1 MNRPYSLLSC
11 ALLATLPLA
20 LWATPSDFGEGL
32 ANANPPRLLKNA
44 TRQHNHWSGVGRIR
58 NDSLALCT
66 ATLLDTRDER
76 GNSGPAYVITSS
88 HCIHRVSGAVTK
100 DLPLKGSITFNYF
113 DDTLEKLKIY
123 PLKTLKWGS
132 SQGVDLA
139 LIELESPLAKLIS
152 DGIEPLKLADAV
164 PADGT
169 NILALSAPA
178 WNTLHLSAC
187 IQQSSEEIV
196 EQPFVWRATMKN
208 QCQGIEPGAFGGPL
222 LDRATNTLFGIVS
235 TTTIG
240 RDVEKKCQRDT
251 PCEVKNGQASWHADS
266 NYGSPVTFLNQCFV
280 KGVLTADAQTCD
292 LYPATSITVTNP
304 EPIQQYFVKTAK
316 DQGQSI
322 TPRWNV
328 AFTTNTAL
336 YRYKVTRQARECE
349 SPVNYS
355 VPLPSKDAVIRD
367 VIGPQI
373 GMHMLCILGVES
385 DQGVSWNSMRNAV
398 TLAVE
403 LADPA
408 TAREPD
414 VKVVLDKHVL
424 QNYTVLWHM
433 APPFINRV
441 IYKYGPITETDC
453 MMPEG
458 YQPLPP
464 TESDDL
470 DEALDLY
477 GMPPQNQAPDAPAE
491 KYAQFISTHNQPIK
505 VCTYAFDQ
513 ADQRSTLREDLLKP
527 R

>member
-1 MNRPYSLLSC
+1 MNRPYSLLCC
-11 ALLATLPLA
+11 ALLAALSLP
-20 LWATPSDFGEGL
+20 LWATPGDFGEGL
-32 ANANPPRLLKNA
+32 TSTSPPRLLTNA

-58 NDSLALCT
+58 NDTHALCT

-88 HCIHRVSGAVTK
+88 HCIHRVSGAVIK
-100 DLPLKGSITFNYF
+100 DQPLKGSITFNYF
-113 DDTLEKLKIY
+113 EDTLEKLKIY

-139 LIELESPLAKLIS
+139 LIELESPLATLIN

-169 NILALSAPA
+169 HILALSAPA

-187 IQQSSEEIV
+187 VQQSSEEVV
-196 EQPFVWRATMKN
+196 EQPFVWRVTMKN
-208 QCQGIEPGAFGGPL
+208 QCQGIESGAFGGPL

-240 RDVEKKCQRDT
+240 RDAEKKCQRDT

-266 NYGSPVTFLNQCFV
+266 NYGSPVTFLKQCFV
-280 KGVLTADAQTCD
+280 KGVLAADAQTCD
-292 LYPATSITVTNP
+292 LYPATSITFTKP

-322 TPRWNV
+322 TPRWNL
-328 AFTTNTAL
+328 AFSANTAM
-336 YRYKVTRQARECE
+336 YRYKATRRASECE
-349 SPVNYS
+349 SPLNYS
-355 VPLPSKDAVIRD
+355 APLPSKDAVIRD
-367 VIGPQI
+367 AIGPQTGI
-373 GMHMLCILGVES
+373 HMLCILGVES
-385 DQGVSWNSMRNAV
+385 DQGVSRNSMRNAV
-398 TLAVE
+398 TVAVE
-403 LADPA
+403 LVEPA
-408 TAREPD
+408 TARKPD

-424 QNYTVLWHM
+424 QNYTVLWHLT
-433 APPFINRV
+433 PPFINRV
-441 IYKYGPITETDC
+441 IYKYGPAAEIDC
-453 MMPEG
+453 AVHEG

-470 DEALDLY
+470 DEVLDLY

-505 VCTYAFDQ
+505 VCTYAYDQ
-513 ADQRSTLREDLLKP
+513 ADQRSALREDLLKP